1 MGKRRFCF
9 GSGSIIRGSQP
20 DSSSIVIKMK
30 VLVTGATGFI
40 GGNLARRLCQRGYE
54 VSALVRPGA
63 NTLTIDDT
71 GVEQFPGDILNRE
84 SVDRAV
90 EGCQGVFHCAAI
102 YAFWSRTPD
111 TIHRTNVD
119 GTKTV
124 LQAARQ
130 AGAARVVLTS
140 TVSTM
145 GFWPGKLSTEETLL
159 DPSHLIGHYK
169 NSKYEAELLAFE
181 MAVEGLPLV
190 VVNPTAPVGPW
201 DVKPTPTGKIVLD
214 FMRGRIPAY
223 LDTGMNLVDV
233 EDVAEGHILAMER
246 GIPGQRY
253 LLGNKNVSL
262 IEMFRMLQEITGRP
276 VPRWRVPYW
285 MALAAGY
292 LDEAVEGKM
301 LSWEPRIPVEG
312 LKVARSPMY
321 VDCGKA
327 VRELG
332 LPQNSVEA
340 ALEKSVRWFTNHGYV
355 GAGVRSK

>member
-1 MGKRRFCF
+1 
-9 GSGSIIRGSQP
+9 
-20 DSSSIVIKMK
+20 MK

-54 VSALVRPGA
+54 VRALVRPGA
-63 NTLTIDDT
+63 NTLTIDDID
-71 GVEQFPGDILNRE
+71 VEQFPGDILDRE
-84 SVDRAV
+84 SVGRAV
-90 EGCQGVFHCAAI
+90 EGCQAVFHCAAI

-111 TIHRTNVD
+111 LIHRTNVD

-124 LQAARQ
+124 LQAAKR
-130 AGAARVVLTS
+130 AGASRIVFTS

-169 NSKYEAELLAFE
+169 NSKYQAELLAFE
-181 MAVEGLPLV
+181 MAAEGLPLV

-201 DVKPTPTGKIVLD
+201 DVKPTPTGRIILD

-223 LDTGMNLVDV
+223 LDTGLNLVDV
-233 EDVAEGHILAMER
+233 EDVAEGHILALEH

-262 IEMFRMLQEITGRP
+262 IDMFRMLQAITCRRA
-276 VPRWRVPYW
+276 PRWRIPYW

-292 LDEAVEGKM
+292 LDEAVEGRI
-301 LSWEPRIPVEG
+301 LSREPRIPVEG
-312 LKVARSPMY
+312 IKIARSPMS
-321 VDCGKA
+321 VDCEKA
-327 VRELG
+327 IRELG
-332 LPQNSVEA
+332 LPQNSVEV
-340 ALEKSVRWFTNHGYV
+340 ALEKAVTWFTDYGYV
-355 GAGVRSK
+355 GSGVRSK

>member
-1 MGKRRFCF
+1 
-9 GSGSIIRGSQP
+9 
-20 DSSSIVIKMK
+20 MK

-54 VSALVRPGA
+54 VRALVRPGA
-63 NTLTIDDT
+63 NTLTIDDID
-71 GVEQFPGDILNRE
+71 VEQFPGDILDRE
-84 SVDRAV
+84 SMGRAV
-90 EGCQGVFHCAAI
+90 EGCQAVFHCAAI

-111 TIHRTNVD
+111 LIHRTNVD

-124 LQAARQ
+124 LQAAKR
-130 AGAARVVLTS
+130 AGASRIVFTS

-169 NSKYEAELLAFE
+169 NSKYQAELLAFE
-181 MAVEGLPLV
+181 MAAEGLPLV

-201 DVKPTPTGKIVLD
+201 DVKPTPTGRIILD

-223 LDTGMNLVDV
+223 LDTGLNLVDV
-233 EDVAEGHILAMER
+233 EDVAEGHILALEH

-262 IEMFRMLQEITGRP
+262 IDMFRMLQAITGRRA
-276 VPRWRVPYW
+276 PRWRIPDW

-292 LDEAVEGKM
+292 LDEAVEGRI
-301 LSWEPRIPVEG
+301 LSREPRIPVEG
-312 LKVARSPMY
+312 IKTARSPMS
-321 VDCGKA
+321 VDCEKA
-327 VRELG
+327 IRELG
-332 LPQNSVEA
+332 LPQNSVEV
-340 ALEKSVRWFTNHGYV
+340 ALEKAVTWFTDYGYV
-355 GAGVRSK
+355 GSGVRSK

>member
-1 MGKRRFCF
+1 
-9 GSGSIIRGSQP
+9 
-20 DSSSIVIKMK
+20 MK

-54 VSALVRPGA
+54 VRALVRAGA
-63 NTLTIDDT
+63 NTLTIDDID
-71 GVEQFPGDILNRE
+71 VEQFPGDILDRE
-84 SVDRAV
+84 SVGRAV
-90 EGCQGVFHCAAI
+90 EGCQAVFHCAAI

-111 TIHRTNVD
+111 LIHRTNVD

-124 LQAARQ
+124 LQAAKRS
-130 AGAARVVLTS
+130 GASRIVFTS

-169 NSKYEAELLAFE
+169 NSKYQAELLAFE
-181 MAVEGLPLV
+181 MAAEGLPLV

-201 DVKPTPTGKIVLD
+201 DVKPTPTGRIILD

-223 LDTGMNLVDV
+223 LDTGLNLVDV
-233 EDVAEGHILAMER
+233 EDVAEGHILALEH

-262 IEMFRMLQEITGRP
+262 IDMFRILQAITGRRA
-276 VPRWRVPYW
+276 PRWRIPYW

-292 LDEAVEGKM
+292 LDEAVEGRI
-301 LSWEPRIPVEG
+301 LSREPRIPVEG
-312 LKVARSPMY
+312 IKIARSPMS
-321 VDCGKA
+321 VDCEKA
-327 VRELG
+327 IRELG
-332 LPQNSVEA
+332 LPQNSVEV
-340 ALEKSVRWFTNHGYV
+340 ALEKAVTWFTDYGYV
-355 GAGVRSK
+355 GSGARSK

>member
-1 MGKRRFCF
+1 
-9 GSGSIIRGSQP
+9 
-20 DSSSIVIKMK
+20 MK

-54 VSALVRPGA
+54 VRALVRPEA
-63 NTLTIDDT
+63 NTLTIDDI
-71 GVEQFPGDILNRE
+71 GVEQFPGDILDRE
-84 SVDRAV
+84 SVGRAV
-90 EGCQGVFHCAAI
+90 EGCQAVFHCAAI

-111 TIHRTNVD
+111 LIHRTNVD

-124 LQAARQ
+124 LQAAKR
-130 AGAARVVLTS
+130 AGASRIVFTS

-169 NSKYEAELLAFE
+169 NSKYQAELLAFE
-181 MAVEGLPLV
+181 MAAEGLPLV

-201 DVKPTPTGKIVLD
+201 DVKPTPTGRIILD

-223 LDTGMNLVDV
+223 LDTGLNLVDV
-233 EDVAEGHILAMER
+233 EDVAEGHILALEH

-262 IEMFRMLQEITGRP
+262 IDMFRMLQAITCRRA
-276 VPRWRVPYW
+276 PRWRIPYW

-292 LDEAVEGKM
+292 LDEAVEGRI
-301 LSWEPRIPVEG
+301 LSREPRIPVEG
-312 LKVARSPMY
+312 IKIARSPMS
-321 VDCGKA
+321 VDCEKA
-327 VRELG
+327 IRELG
-332 LPQNSVEA
+332 LPQNSVEV
-340 ALEKSVRWFTNHGYV
+340 ALEKAVTWFTDYGYV
-355 GAGVRSK
+355 GSRVRSK